1 MASLTSA
8 GTSSSE
14 GKHLGIEMCRVL
26 ADTDKGAVEN
36 EIVVEV
42 TPSVLISSFPAITAA
57 VTAAAVVQVDKEA
70 EEEAKLDTVT

>member
-14 GKHLGIEMCRVL
+14 GKHLGL

-57 VTAAAVVQVDKEA
+57 ASAAVTAAAVVQVDKEA